1 MAKYCENCG
10 GDTGKHAAWCYN
22 NGRDGEMLVPPVE
35 AASDPVNRPAH
46 YTAGSIECIDYMQ
59 DVLTPDEFRGYLRG
73 QVIKYQHRLMAK
85 GNPAQDAAKLA
96 WYANRLAAV
105 L

>member
-22 NGRDGEMLVPPVE
+22 NGKDGAAMAPPAT
-35 AASDPVNRPAH
+35 AADPVNRPAH

-59 DVLTPDEFRGYLRG
+59 DVLTKDEFRGYLRG

>member
-1 MAKYCENCG
+1 MSKSCENCG
-10 GDTGKHAAWCYN
+10 GIDDKHAAWCHRN
-22 NGRDGEMLVPPVE
+22 ASKAKPAPV
-35 AASDPVNRPAH
+35 ADAVNHPAH
-46 YTAGSIECIDYMQ
+46 YTNGFIECIDYMQ

-96 WYANRLAAV
+96 WYANRLVKV